1 MNIPQTIHIKSDNNQ
16 LKYITTLKGK
26 EDLYVYEYVVSE
38 TKLGIKLSLS
48 ERELEKLTKNEV
60 CNY

>member
-1 MNIPQTIHIKSDNNQ
+1 MNIPQTIDIKSDGNQ

-38 TKLGIKLSLS
+38 NKLGFKLSLT
-48 ERELEKLTKNEV
+48 ERDLEKLIKTNT
-60 CNY
+60 

>member
-1 MNIPQTIHIKSDNNQ
+1 MNIPQTIDIKSDGNQ

-38 TKLGIKLSLS
+38 SKLGLKLSLT
-48 ERELEKLTKNEV
+48 EKELEKLVSTNQ
-60 CNY
+60 